1 MYDVIICR
9 MFTERCF
16 AYIDES
22 GNVAE
27 NNQNRFLVL
36 AALLTNDPLPIQ
48 RNVNIAERK
57 IRRQTKQTKEI
68 KAFRQSYSTRKIF
81 LGQLEKSQFSV
92 FSITFDL
99 STIYNMP
106 YKFDEVYNFGI
117 SLLCQRVFVHNQ
129 NISLIIDKR
138 YSNEKLRGSL
148 NTDIF
153 EMLSNLNL
161 DTGSVSVRHEDSVD
175 NQLLRAVDFVA
186 YEVYQKNKKSDNLYE
201 RIVSHMKEEIVFHD
215 ISWGKIKKESKTP
228 QIDRPELRF
237 QSLP

>member
-1 MYDVIICR
+1 

-27 NNQNRFLVL
+27 NNQNRFLVR

-68 KAFRQSYSTRKIF
+68 KAFRQSYSTRKIV

-129 NISLIIDKR
+129 NISFIIDKR
-138 YSNEKLRGSL
+138 
-148 NTDIF
+148 
-153 EMLSNLNL
+153 
-161 DTGSVSVRHEDSVD
+161 
-175 NQLLRAVDFVA
+175 
-186 YEVYQKNKKSDNLYE
+186 
-201 RIVSHMKEEIVFHD
+201 
-215 ISWGKIKKESKTP
+215 
-228 QIDRPELRF
+228 
-237 QSLP
+237 